1 MLRNPFR
8 TALFRALA
16 AVAMLALLAACGG
29 RVSRVT
35 PPPNE
40 VAPRITAVADAV
52 RNNER
57 ALTEPV
63 EHHLDALESTVANV
77 GKKYG
82 DHSVEAVQ
90 VLQNTSTLLA
100 EKDRAD
106 LALPFMERALALS
119 REVYGQD
126 HRETAYPLHDVAVL
140 LTMIAPDQYDPR
152 AELLY
157 RGAVDVRRRHAGV
170 DDPET
175 AASEA
180 QLAWQLLLGAT
191 RESLPYRKYP
201 MLAEAEQLGLH
212 AQRVFDAHKDGSSWY
227 QIRRI
232 LIETAFARAD
242 FAAVRK
248 RAGELLEDRDYE
260 KGPGLYPDATG
271 KDLLAKALA
280 LQAALLPEVEPPQ
293 ARGLQESHHED

>member
-1 MLRNPFR
+1 MGQARGVIVVSL
-8 TALFRALA
+8 L
-16 AVAMLALLAACGG
+16 AMLVACGG
-29 RVSRVT
+29 RMSRVI

-40 VAPRITAVADAV
+40 LAPRITAVEDAV

-57 ALTEPV
+57 VLTEPV
-63 EHHLDALESTVANV
+63 EDHLDTLESTVANV
-77 GKKYG
+77 AEKYG

-90 VLQNTSTLLA
+90 VLQNTSALLA
-100 EKDRAD
+100 EKDRPD
-106 LALPFMERALALS
+106 LALAFMERALALS
-119 REVYGQD
+119 REVYGQE

-157 RGAVDVRRRHAGV
+157 RGAVDVRRHHAGI

-201 MLAEAEQLGLH
+201 LLAEAEQLALH
-212 AQRVFDAHKDGSSWY
+212 AQRVFDGHKDGSSWY

-232 LIETAFARAD
+232 LIETAFAHAD
-242 FAAVRK
+242 FAAVQK

-260 KGPGLYPDATG
+260 KGPGLYPDATA
-271 KDLLAKALA
+271 KDLLAKAIE

-293 ARGLQESHHED
+293 ARALQESHSER

>member
-1 MLRNPFR
+1 MKSRGVL
-8 TALFRALA
+8 LVSVL
-16 AVAMLALLAACGG
+16 AMLVACSGDAPTP
-29 RVSRVT
+29 V

-40 VAPRITAVADAV
+40 VSPRITAVQDAV
-52 RNNER
+52 RKNEGT
-57 ALTEPV
+57 LTEPI
-63 EHHLDALESTVANV
+63 EDHLDGLMATISGIANTH
-77 GKKYG
+77 G

-90 VLQNTSTLLA
+90 VLQETSALLA
-100 EKDRAD
+100 EKDRPD

-140 LTMIAPDQYDPR
+140 LAMIAPDQYDPR

-157 RGAVDVRRRHAGV
+157 RGAVDVRRHQAGV

-201 MLAEAEQLGLH
+201 MLAEAEQLALH

-232 LIETAFARAD
+232 LIETAFAHAD

-260 KGPGLYPDATG
+260 KGPGLYPDATA
-271 KDLLAKALA
+271 KDLLAKAIE

-293 ARGLQESHHED
+293 ARGLQESQHER

>member
-1 MLRNPFR
+1 MGQARGFIVVSVL
-8 TALFRALA
+8 
-16 AVAMLALLAACGG
+16 AMLVACSG
-29 RVSRVT
+29 RMSRVI
-35 PPPNE
+35 PPSSE
-40 VAPRITAVADAV
+40 VAPRITAVEDAV
-52 RNNER
+52 RNNEG
-57 ALTEPV
+57 ALTEPM
-63 EHHLDALESTVANV
+63 EDHLDALESTVANV
-77 GKKYG
+77 AKKYG

-90 VLQNTSTLLA
+90 VLQNTSALLA
-100 EKDRAD
+100 ETDRAD
-106 LALPFMERALALS
+106 LALPFMERALTLS

-157 RGAVDVRRRHAGV
+157 RGAVDVRRRQAGI

-191 RESLPYRKYP
+191 REPLPYRKYP
-201 MLAEAEQLGLH
+201 MLAEAEQLALH

-232 LIETAFARAD
+232 LIETAFAHAD
-242 FAAVRK
+242 FASVKK

-260 KGPGLYPDATG
+260 MGPGLYPDATA
-271 KDLLAKALA
+271 KDLLAKAIE
-280 LQAALLPEVEPPQ
+280 LQAAMLPEVEPPK
-293 ARGLQESHHED
+293 ARALQESHHER